1 MFLIFTFGLSD
12 QGEDGDGEHSILT
25 ASDFQDNTWSYKAAL
40 KLLQQNDSIGK
51 PDRTSVASIIAAA
64 RSNLKGKSSEEAE
77 GKVSDNDDD
86 DDGQSGSDSK
96 GSDSEDSDEEDS
108 DDDEVD
114 DQEQVKGM
122 QGDVLTVRQ
131 SKGKED
137 DAVEGESSNSEGET
151 DNESDEDEDSSG
163 SESENEEAKAEA
175 EKAAKFFDNDAI
187 DSSESVDVFA
197 QLNLSRPLLR
207 GVASIGFVSPTPIQ
221 TRVIPIALSGRDI
234 CAR

>member
-1 MFLIFTFGLSD
+1 
-12 QGEDGDGEHSILT
+12 
-25 ASDFQDNTWSYKAAL
+25 
-40 KLLQQNDSIGK
+40 
-51 PDRTSVASIIAAA
+51 
-64 RSNLKGKSSEEAE
+64 
-77 GKVSDNDDD
+77 
-86 DDGQSGSDSK
+86 
-96 GSDSEDSDEEDS
+96 
-108 DDDEVD
+108 
-114 DQEQVKGM
+114 M